1 MISIQAQFRNTMMKQ
16 LEITIGTKLSTNQY
30 EETNVG
36 YSYTIK
42 EGVILVGSKSGIE
55 EKAAHNRTTLKLI
68 IQSLEAIA
76 SNDISFDIK
85 IISNNYH
92 VVQGINSWLNVWKN
106 NGWKN
111 SKGVLIKNIDLWKNI
126 ARLTLQ
132 HSIEAIWQ
140 TSHHLDLEACK
151 HIAVLEVD
159 KLKCNNQ
166 YLIKCRRLKIVKKIR
181 MQS

>member
-1 MISIQAQFRNTMMKQ
+1 MMKQ
-16 LEITIGTKLSTNQY
+16 LTITIGTKLSTNLY
-30 EETNVG
+30 EETNVD
-36 YSYTIK
+36 YSYRIK
-42 EGVILVGSKSGIE
+42 EGDILIGSKSGIE

-76 SNDISFDIK
+76 SNDIFFDIK

-111 SKGVLIKNIDLWKNI
+111 SKGVLVKNLDLWKSI
-126 ARLTLQ
+126 VRLTLQ
-132 HSIEAIWQ
+132 HSVEAIWK
-140 TSHHLDLEACK
+140 TSHHLDLE
-151 HIAVLEVD
+151 VY
-159 KLKCNNQ
+159 KLKCN
-166 YLIKCRRLKIVKKIR
+166 YKYPIKRRRLKIVKKIR